1 MGFDFKFITKEKLS
15 VGLDIGTQSIKMVS
29 LRLDREKAELYDF
42 ALEPNQPQS
51 LSQALKRITQL
62 QEAKRV
68 NVSLSGLSTVTRY
81 VAFPKMSAE
90 ELKQALKFEA
100 QKHIPFTLN
109 EVNMDAQIIK
119 EGLAD
124 NKMLVL
130 IAAVKKDA
138 VERRLKDLEAAA
150 LKANLVDIDSI
161 ALLNAFNFNYA
172 AELASKHKVTALLNV
187 GSQASNLNIM
197 ESGVPR
203 FSRDIHIAGHNFSQK
218 IADVMG
224 MDFNAGEKLKINA
237 EKESADDKI
246 KAAVEAVFT
255 NLAGEIRNSFDY
267 YESQSTSSV
276 EKIFLSGGGSKL
288 YGFKDMLANFLGI
301 TADYWDPFKAI
312 TLSAKTDSA
321 KVQESSSELAVAVGL
336 ALRR

>member
-109 EVNMDAQIIK
+109 EVNMDAQPVPNTNMVIATATNHNGPCRGGI
-119 EGLAD
+119 
-124 NKMLVL
+124 VL
-130 IAAVKKDA
+130 IDPTKGANAK
-138 VERRLKDLEAAA
+138 EAIT
-150 LKANLVDIDSI
+150 NLTPEVDI
-161 ALLNAFNFNYA
+161 YA
-172 AELASKHKVTALLNV
+172 HR
-187 GSQASNLNIM
+187 M
-197 ESGVPR
+197 
-203 FSRDIHIAGHNFSQK
+203 
-218 IADVMG
+218 
-224 MDFNAGEKLKINA
+224 
-237 EKESADDKI
+237 
-246 KAAVEAVFT
+246 
-255 NLAGEIRNSFDY
+255 
-267 YESQSTSSV
+267 
-276 EKIFLSGGGSKL
+276 GGG
-288 YGFKDMLANFLGI
+288 
-301 TADYWDPFKAI
+301 PF
-312 TLSAKTDSA
+312 
-321 KVQESSSELAVAVGL
+321 GNG
-336 ALRR
+336 